1 MSKIEDGGPAFPKPL
16 DPYPNVQGTASLTG
30 APSMSQRAY
39 VAIKVLAGIGTWTPT
54 YDINGMRHSGMVE
67 VLYSPDAL
75 KARAE
80 WAVAQAD
87 ALIAALN
94 SKEV

>member
-1 MSKIEDGGPAFPKPL
+1 MSKIEGSHAAFPHTEI
-16 DPYPNVQGTASLTG
+16 GG
-30 APSMSQRAY
+30 ARNPGMDMRAY
-39 VAIKVLAGIGTWTPT
+39 IAAKVLAGIGTWTPT
-54 YDINGMRHSGMVE
+54 YDINGIRHAGMVE

-87 ALIAALN
+87 ALIAAL
-94 SKEV
+94 SEPRHDR